1 MNAEG
6 NLFHYSIRYGAP
18 VASGILFALSFL
30 YSDIFWWFS
39 LIALIPLLF
48 FFGNVRTPYGAF
60 IGAWFAG
67 SFLFG
72 GSFLWYWNSLPL
84 DWLGVPTVWKG
95 ILYVGISWW
104 ITTLVLSLV
113 IGFWGS
119 IAWYFLRTRSF
130 LENVFFIPL
139 AWAVLEYVRAWLYSL
154 LTYGV
159 GVAFGP
165 HFTIGFLGYLL
176 ANHPLLLQ
184 FASLGKVYLLGFI
197 VVFFNLVFF
206 GIAAHARLA
215 FVRKFAVMAALMA
228 IVVGTSF
235 VPVPEKT
242 SGGNEITVVALHTNF
257 PLLLS
262 VSRKVQQIRDGTYRE
277 LMLRAAREASS
288 PDVILLPEDTRFF
301 KNLLLRQEADAF
313 VQETFGALRPLI
325 VDSGNVIGSGDKTHS
340 RLLYYDTAAGT
351 FSTRDKVFL
360 APQGEYI
367 PDLFSFIVGLFGDST
382 KEIEKHRTY
391 YPGTNENAVG
401 GNRRIIIG
409 GLFCSEMFSEVLYG
423 ALKNEK
429 ANMLVNAASHSW
441 FHGSRFFYREFLAAA
456 KVRAVENRL
465 PLVVAANVSPAFAV
479 NAYGRLIG
487 ETGWGKPDVLIVKI
501 PLKYGGIW

>member
-1 MNAEG
+1 MNIRG

-18 VASGILFALSFL
+18 IASGILFALSFL
-30 YSDIFWWFS
+30 YSDVFWWFS
-39 LIALIPLLF
+39 LVALIPLLF
-48 FFGNVRTPYGAF
+48 FFGSVRTPYGAF
-60 IGAWFAG
+60 IGAWFVG

-72 GSFLWYWNSLPL
+72 GSFLWYWNSLRL

-104 ITTLVLSLV
+104 ITTLVLSLAV
-113 IGFWGS
+113 GFWGI

-130 LENVFFIPL
+130 LENVFLIPL
-139 AWAVLEYVRAWLYSL
+139 TWAVLEYARAWLYSL

-176 ANHPLLLQ
+176 ANHSFLLQ
-184 FASLGKVYLLGFI
+184 LASVGKVYLLSFV
-197 VVFFNLVFF
+197 VVFFNVALW
-206 GIAAHARLA
+206 GIAARSGATPPR
-215 FVRKFAVMAALMA
+215 RFAVAAVLIA
-228 IVVGTSF
+228 VVVGTSF
-235 VPVPEKT
+235 IPVPEKK

-257 PLLLS
+257 PVLLS
-262 VSRKVQQIRDGTYRE
+262 VSRKVQQIRNGTYRD
-277 LMLRAAREASS
+277 LMLRAAREA
-288 PDVILLPEDTRFF
+288 PALDVVLLPEDTRFF
-301 KNLLLRQEADAF
+301 QNLLLRREAGVF
-313 VQETFGALRPLI
+313 VREIFGTVRPLI
-325 VDSGNVIGSGDKTHS
+325 VDSGNVTGDDDKTHS

-351 FSTRDKVFL
+351 VTTRDKVFL

-367 PDLFSFIVGLFGDST
+367 PNLFSFIVGSFGDST

-401 GNRRIIIG
+401 GNGRVVVG

-465 PLVVAANVSPAFAV
+465 PLVVAANASPSFAV

-487 ETGWGKPDVLIVKI
+487 ETGWGKPDILIVKI
-501 PLKYGGIW
+501 PLK